1 MFPRLSQPVSNTTTE
16 KGVYA
21 DPAAGQLPT
30 STDPKAT
37 ESTGGIIDPTKE
49 KPKNRVI
56 VTIPPK
62 VISKALGL
70 AIFTTL
76 RAGFQVSGAT
86 GSGILIARLP
96 DGSWGPPSGIQVHSV
111 GGGFQI
117 GLDIYDCVC
126 VINSK
131 EALAAFMDT
140 RVSLGSD
147 LTVVA
152 GPYGAGG
159 AVDFGSAMEKGKDKH
174 ATPADISSAPV
185 QADPGQTLK
194 PADPKAHRRSLSASR
209 LNPVFSYVKSRGFY
223 AGVQIDGTVVVE
235 RKDANAAFYG
245 ERVSVSQIL
254 SGQVPARGG
263 QGVWPAGAHGLLEV
277 LRGAEAGILK
287 DEVVAGTSPTTA
299 TGSGFPVNTASGAIP
314 VNGASGAIPTGPG
327 HSAPGTEQLPPAYV
341 NDGVH
346 RPEVGDHKYN

>member
-1 MFPRLSQPVSNTTTE
+1 MSSGAV
-16 KGVYA
+16 
-21 DPAAGQLPT
+21 
-30 STDPKAT
+30 
-37 ESTGGIIDPTKE
+37 IDPTKE
-49 KPKNRVI
+49 KPKSRVL

-62 VISKALGL
+62 VIHNALGL

-96 DGSWGPPSGIQVHSV
+96 DGSWSAPSGIQVHSV
-111 GGGFQI
+111 GGGFMV

-147 LTVVA
+147 LSVVA

-159 AVDFGSAMEKGKDKH
+159 GVDFGSSMEKGKDKRT
-174 ATPADISSAPV
+174 ADGSTPVDASGAPV
-185 QADPGQTLK
+185 PVGTSLK
-194 PADPKAHRRSLSASR
+194 PADTKGHRRSSSASR
-209 LNPVFSYVKSRGFY
+209 LSPVFSYVKSRGFY

-245 ERVSVSQIL
+245 DRVSVSQIL
-254 SGQVPARGG
+254 NGQVPTAGPQGMWPMGAR
-263 QGVWPAGAHGLLEV
+263 GLLEV
-277 LRGAEAGILK
+277 LRGAEAGNLK
-287 DEVVAGTSPTTA
+287 DDGAPVIPVGAPSAPVAHGGA
-299 TGSGFPVNTASGAIP
+299 PVGAPVGVPAGGPAPPGYTASGALP
-314 VNGASGAIPTGPG
+314 AGSGPA
-327 HSAPGTEQLPPAYV
+327 HTEQGLPAYV
-341 NDGVH
+341 DDGVN
-346 RPEVGDHKYN
+346 RPVADHKYQ